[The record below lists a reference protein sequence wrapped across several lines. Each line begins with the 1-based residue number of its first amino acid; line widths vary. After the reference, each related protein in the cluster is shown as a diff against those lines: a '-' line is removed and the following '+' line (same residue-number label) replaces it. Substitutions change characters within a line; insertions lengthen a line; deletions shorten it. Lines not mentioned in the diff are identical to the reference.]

1 MKMDA
6 NTPCSICGSCRS
18 EPVFEKQYPEFAYP
32 GTFSICRCEGCGLLF
47 NSPRLCD
54 NGIRDLYGR
63 NYYFFQR
70 SDAREFKRIVDM
82 YQRTVA
88 LVEDKI
94 TDRRVLEIGSAKG
107 YLLAVMRRLGWD
119 VRGIEVSRDAAKY
132 ANKKIGVDSFTG
144 TLEEYAASAK
154 RAEFPLVLAIDLIEH
169 VLNPD
174 VFVSCLGEVV
184 THNGIV
190 VIDTPNGKSHNISV
204 KGCEWKGFNPF
215 HIFLFSRD
223 NITTLLQKHGFEVE
237 KIFSYGNTPEDEEP
251 DSDII
256 SGSQPAVMQS
266 GGPIGMVKS
275 MLKRAHL
282 FDFCLRIC
290 DGAVARY
297 ASICKTDLKNAI
309 GSINDSPDYLQTSDS
324 TGPLSENC
332 RGDNLVVFARKS
344 HI

>member
-1 MKMDA
+1 MKVQA
-6 NTPCSICGSCRS
+6 NIPCCICGAGDN
-18 EPVFEKQYPEFAYP
+18 ELLFETEYPIFKYP
-32 GTFSICRCEGCGLLF
+32 DTFSIRKCSGCGLIF

-54 NGIRDLYGR
+54 EDIRSLYDE

-70 SDAREFKRIVDM
+70 SDAREFQRIVDM

-88 LVEDKI
+88 LVEDRI

-119 VRGIEVSRDAAKY
+119 VRGIEVSRDAAIY
-132 ANKKIGVDSFTG
+132 AKKKFGVDSFTG
-144 TLEEYAASAK
+144 TLEEYVASAQ

-190 VIDTPNGKSHNISV
+190 VIDTPDGNSHNISV

-237 KIFSYGNTPEDEEP
+237 KIFSYGNNPEDEQP

-256 SGSQPAVMQS
+256 SGSQPAVTQS
-266 GGPIGMVKS
+266 GGPKGMVRS

-282 FDFCLRIC
+282 FDICLRIR

-309 GSINDSPDYLQTSDS
+309 GSINDSPDYLQTLDS
-324 TGPLSENC
+324 TGPLSGNC